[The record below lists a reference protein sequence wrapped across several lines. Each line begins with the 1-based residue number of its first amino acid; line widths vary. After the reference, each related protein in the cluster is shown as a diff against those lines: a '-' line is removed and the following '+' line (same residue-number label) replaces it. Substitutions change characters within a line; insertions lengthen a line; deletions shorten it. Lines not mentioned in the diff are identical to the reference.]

1 MFIHGQEVP
10 VSTEIVLKKVFK
22 ILTFSTLRNLP
33 MSMATPLVIH
43 KQSFRVKTQY
53 HTSKNPRSW
62 LSFCQGLHWVEQHHI
77 KDLDCYQIRIQPA
90 S

>member
-53 HTSKNPRSW
+53 HTSKNPRS
-62 LSFCQGLHWVEQHHI
+62 
-77 KDLDCYQIRIQPA
+77 
-90 S
+90 